1 MGGGLDPPLDP
12 RMVPANVALRISG
25 DPVQYCKK
33 ILYFCDF
40 SGGGGVL
47 DPPLDP
53 CMAWANVY
61 TNLQKKNILWC
72 ASTFVLSIKIDETF
86 FPEFHSGLI

>member
-1 MGGGLDPPLDP
+1 MGGGLDPPPLDP
-12 RMVPANVALRISG
+12 RMGPANVALRISG

-33 ILYFCDF
+33 NLYFCDF
-40 SGGGGVL
+40 SGGGGGVL

-61 TNLQKKNILWC
+61 TNLQKKHLMVCIDFC
-72 ASTFVLSIKIDETF
+72 TFYQMHKFLN
-86 FPEFHSGLI
+86 